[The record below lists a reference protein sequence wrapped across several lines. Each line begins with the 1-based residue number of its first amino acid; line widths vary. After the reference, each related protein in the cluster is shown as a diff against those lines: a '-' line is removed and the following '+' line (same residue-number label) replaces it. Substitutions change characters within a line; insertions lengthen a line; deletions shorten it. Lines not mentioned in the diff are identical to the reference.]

1 MSSTSNE
8 VCELFDGKKVVRL
21 EGTKPLIQELIYAGE
36 WYDLKEART
45 SGEILINHESG
56 GEDKRARPRRLE
68 EGEERAV
75 PPNQRMQNPSLS
87 WPGYQA
93 RIG

>member
-36 WYDLKEART
+36 WYDLITNR
-45 SGEILINHESG
+45 G
-56 GEDKRARPRRLE
+56 
-68 EGEERAV
+68 V
-75 PPNQRMQNPSLS
+75 
-87 WPGYQA
+87 
-93 RIG
+93 RIKGLDLGD